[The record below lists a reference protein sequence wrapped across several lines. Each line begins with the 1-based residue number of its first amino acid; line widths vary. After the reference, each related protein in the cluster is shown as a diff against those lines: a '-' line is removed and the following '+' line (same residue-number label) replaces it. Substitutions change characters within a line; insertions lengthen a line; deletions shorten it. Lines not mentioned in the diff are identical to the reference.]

1 MKTDI
6 GNRENQIQYVET
18 SNTDAYVAQGTLN
31 IKKIWQTLFYFEKA
45 SVGTLNSCK
54 KL

>member
-1 MKTDI
+1 MKTEI
-6 GNRENQIQYVET
+6 GIRENQIQYVET

-45 SVGTLNSCK
+45 CVGPLNSCK
-54 KL
+54 KI

>member
-31 IKKIWQTLFYFEKA
+31 IKKSGRHCFIF
-45 SVGTLNSCK
+45 
-54 KL
+54 